1 MTTESMHRSAT
12 FPGDPGVAGLLAEYG
27 EVLERE
33 AALRREVEAL
43 REELGR
49 ARAVADDARQV
60 KAAFVAHMSHEVRT
74 PINAIVGLL
83 EQMLAGPLT
92 DEQRELA
99 GHVRASGEHLAHT
112 IGGIL
117 EMAQLEQNAVAL
129 VHRRFAL
136 VEEVELALA
145 AVAPFAAARGVEL
158 CLTASEAAHV
168 TAVGD
173 AGRLRQVLVNVV
185 GNAVRFG
192 GAGDVEVGVEVE
204 RAEGEVV
211 VAVEVRDHGPGV
223 EPEVLPRLFSG
234 TGAGSVGLGFG
245 LPICAR
251 VCALMGGDIA
261 VENHPEGGAVVR
273 LRVRLGFAGPA
284 TREAAQLAGRRVR
297 VETASAGL
305 RAVLGRW
312 LTGWGAQVVDD
323 GGDLV
328 IADEGRPVCA
338 SGGVPVVV
346 LVAVGS
352 QVRVSSPV
360 AAYVA
365 RPVAYDRLAAA
376 VRTACATRPSR
387 GGAAPEARGG
397 VASGSTAPTP
407 DSSPGAAGSS
417 RLRILVAEDNPFN
430 QRVIL
435 GALRRLGYTADV
447 VTDGRAA
454 VEAVASK
461 PYDLVLMDVMMPEL
475 DGVAAT
481 REICARWPS
490 EQRPRIVAITAQA
503 TADDHAACLAAG
515 MADFLTKPLETPRL
529 AAVLQV
535 CPRRDE

>member
-1 MTTESMHRSAT
+1 MTTELHRSTT
-12 FPGDPGVAGLLAEYG
+12 FPGDPGVAGLLAEYA

-33 AALRREVEAL
+33 AALRREVEEL

-158 CLTASEAAHV
+158 CLTASDAAYM

-185 GNAVRFG
+185 GNAARFG
-192 GAGDVEVGVEVE
+192 GAGDVEVSVEVE
-204 RAEGEVV
+204 RVEGEVV

-234 TGAGSVGLGFG
+234 TGARGVGLGFG

-273 LRVRLGFAGPA
+273 LRVRLGFAGSTA
-284 TREAAQLAGRRVR
+284 REAVQLAGRRVQ

-305 RAVLGRW
+305 RALVGRW
-312 LTGWGAQVVDD
+312 LGRWGAQVVDD
-323 GGDLV
+323 GGELV
-328 IADEGRPVCA
+328 IADEGRSVRATGGAPVIA
-338 SGGVPVVV
+338 

-352 QVRVSSPV
+352 QTRAGSTV
-360 AAYVA
+360 AASVG
-365 RPVAYDRLAAA
+365 RPVAYERMAAA
-376 VRTACATRPSR
+376 VRAACATRPSR
-387 GGAAPEARGG
+387 SAGAPESAAQGSSRGG
-397 VASGSTAPTP
+397 VVPESTAPTQ
-407 DSSPGAAGSS
+407 GSS

-454 VEAVASK
+454 IEAVASK
-461 PYDLVLMDVMMPEL
+461 PYDLVLMDLMMPEL

-481 REICARWPS
+481 REICARWPG

-503 TADDHAACLAAG
+503 TADDHTACLAAG
-515 MADFLTKPLETPRL
+515 MADFLTKPLETSRL
-529 AAVLQV
+529 AAVLQA
-535 CPRRDE
+535 CPRRGE